1 MSEKNKKSG
10 IAFAAWCVAALIL
23 LIAFLVNGNKIIGNL
38 KSTDFFEK
46 VFGTGTTPEFIKNHK
61 TEEAK
66 SNGLLELEIETE
78 DSLQKPVIP
87 QDPEELSQKEY
98 VFQTP
103 EKNESIESN
112 RTETSVDEK
121 LKETQ
126 VEAEKNKNQL
136 LENDFLSAEKEI
148 SKPEKEPESVTKPA
162 EKVEPAP
169 APAPVAINLHIFF
182 VKIDSDGSIDRKEVL
197 RSSTKRNVPLT
208 AAIELLLEGPTTKE
222 RNSDYISLVPENTR
236 LLSAYIKNGIAVL
249 NFSENFEYNPYGVE
263 GYLGQLMQ
271 IVYTATSFSTVN
283 SVQFLIEGQKKEYL
297 GSEGVWIGSPL
308 ARSSF
313 K

>member
-1 MSEKNKKSG
+1 MSGKNKKSG

-46 VFGTGTTPEFIKNHK
+46 VFGTGTTPEFVKKHK
-61 TEEAK
+61 EKEPK
-66 SNGLLELEIETE
+66 SNGLLELEFETE
-78 DSLQKPVIP
+78 TSLQKPVIP
-87 QDPEELSQKEY
+87 LGTEESLQNEN
-98 VFQTP
+98 VFQVP
-103 EKNESIESN
+103 EKTESN
-112 RTETSVDEK
+112 KTASTVDEK

-126 VEAEKNKNQL
+126 VPADKNKNQL
-136 LENDFLSAEKEI
+136 SENDSLPAIQEI
-148 SKPEKEPESVTKPA
+148 FKPEKEIEPVAKPA
-162 EKVEPAP
+162 EKVEP

-182 VKIDSDGSIDRKEVL
+182 VKIDSDGSIVRKEVL
-197 RSSTKRNVPLT
+197 RSSTKRNAPLT
-208 AAIELLLEGPTTKE
+208 AALELLLDGPTTKE
-222 RNSDYISLVPENTR
+222 RNSDFISLIPENTT

-271 IVYTATSFSTVN
+271 IVYTATSFPTVN

>member
-78 DSLQKPVIP
+78 NSLQKPVIP

-136 LENDFLSAEKEI
+136 SENDFLSAEKEI

-169 APAPVAINLHIFF
+169 APAPA
-182 VKIDSDGSIDRKEVL
+182 SCGSRRAPGKHCDPH
-197 RSSTKRNVPLT
+197 SAG
-208 AAIELLLEGPTTKE
+208 AAPPPCG
-222 RNSDYISLVPENTR
+222 
-236 LLSAYIKNGIAVL
+236 AG
-249 NFSENFEYNPYGVE
+249 
-263 GYLGQLMQ
+263 GQLPHPPRPGRIRQ
-271 IVYTATSFSTVN
+271 TIRKYIPIHCKDCAF
-283 SVQFLIEGQKKEYL
+283 Y
-297 GSEGVWIGSPL
+297 SPP
-308 ARSSF
+308 
-313 K
+313 

>member
-136 LENDFLSAEKEI
+136 SENDFLSVEKEI

-197 RSSTKRNVPLT
+197 RSSTKRNAPLT

-222 RNSDYISLVPENTR
+222 RNSDCISLVPENTR

-249 NFSENFEYNPYGVE
+249 NFSENVEYNRDGVE
-263 GYLGQLMQ
+263 GYLGELMQ
-271 IVYTATSFSTVN
+271 IVCTATSFSTVN